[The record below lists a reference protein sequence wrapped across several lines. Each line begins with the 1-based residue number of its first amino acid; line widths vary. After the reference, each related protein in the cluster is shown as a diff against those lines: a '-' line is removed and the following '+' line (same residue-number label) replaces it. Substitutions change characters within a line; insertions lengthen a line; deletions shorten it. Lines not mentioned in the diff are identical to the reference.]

1 MFSRSLLS
9 ALNLHQPNSHS
20 KHLEFMANN
29 LRARLDHHPDNS
41 GPSEPQISVRHDL
54 FEIDRKR
61 KHLLDEVET
70 IKRMKLEQVRAISQ
84 NREVAQVTQF
94 WAKLTFCGQ
103 NLVISLKNIAQKSPK
118 TPKTPLSWFQIEE
131 VETIKR
137 LKVEQMQQL
146 ESLKRERRE
155 QAEEIEAIK
164 RLKLKEADEAEAAK
178 QLRIQQS
185 EELNKL
191 CKHKEACLKEINM
204 FKVILEASP

>member
-1 MFSRSLLS
+1 
-9 ALNLHQPNSHS
+9 
-20 KHLEFMANN
+20 
-29 LRARLDHHPDNS
+29 
-41 GPSEPQISVRHDL
+41 
-54 FEIDRKR
+54 
-61 KHLLDEVET
+61 
-70 IKRMKLEQVRAISQ
+70 
-84 NREVAQVTQF
+84 
-94 WAKLTFCGQ
+94 
-103 NLVISLKNIAQKSPK
+103 
-118 TPKTPLSWFQIEE
+118 
-131 VETIKR
+131 
-137 LKVEQMQQL
+137 MQQL